1 MNHSIYAYSHSNRE
15 VWWKLC
21 AISWFSL
28 QVQQSRITSVLTEP
42 QRALLSTISAGHDV
56 IITAEKELGT
66 KAQIPELGSDPVSK
80 SKSVPVT
87 GSDPASRSKVK

>member
-1 MNHSIYAYSHSNRE
+1 MNQSVTERYGGNCE
-15 VWWKLC
+15 V
-21 AISWFSL
+21 AVRASL

-80 SKSVPVT
+80 SK
-87 GSDPASRSKVK
+87 VKLSL